1 MSTNIAPK
9 ATVLSNL
16 IRNSIKKEISSAN
29 LEMLIANS
37 LSRVFLTASYLSVK
51 YSAKILALAATL
63 ATTTFA
69 FTPTASAGFFDDLIA
84 GSRFNPR
91 DVSIES
97 ISYGGDGCRPGTV
110 SVILSPGATELT
122 VLFDEFQTRVGA
134 DVTNS
139 RKNCEVKV
147 KIKKPRLWSYRI
159 DSVDF
164 RGFIHLDRGVR
175 AEQKVD
181 FQNGPSHAGFN
192 KSFGYQRWVG
202 PTSENYLLQTIK
214 PLNGPDLL
222 SCLPAKKSVELKL
235 RSSIELK
242 GGGGHQGGMMAVDSA
257 DGRVVHRYRLSWISC
272 LKEFKNL

>member
-1 MSTNIAPK
+1 M
-9 ATVLSNL
+9 
-16 IRNSIKKEISSAN
+16 
-29 LEMLIANS
+29 
-37 LSRVFLTASYLSVK
+37 K
-51 YSAKILALAATL
+51 YSAKVFGLVAALAVTTL
-63 ATTTFA
+63 AN
-69 FTPTASAGFFDDLIA
+69 TPTASANFFEDLIA
-84 GSRFNPR
+84 GSKFNPR
-91 DVSIES
+91 DISIES
-97 ISYGGDGCRPGTV
+97 IDYGGDGCLPGTV
-110 SVILSPGATELT
+110 SVTLSPGATELT
-122 VLFDEFQTRVGA
+122 VLFDDFQTRVGA
-134 DVTNS
+134 DVASS

-192 KSFGYQRWVG
+192 KSFGYQRWIG
-202 PTSENYLLQTIK
+202 PASENYLLQTVK

-242 GGGGHQGGMMAVDSA
+242 GGGSHLGGMMAVDSA
-257 DGRVVHRYRLSWISC
+257 DGRVIHRYRLSWISC
-272 LKEFKNL
+272 LKELRNL

>member
-1 MSTNIAPK
+1 MSITNSRKPTIK
-9 ATVLSNL
+9 ASMAAKIDTL
-16 IRNSIKKEISSAN
+16 ISSAV
-29 LEMLIANS
+29 S
-37 LSRVFLTASYLSVK
+37 QVFLKATYLNLK
-51 YSAKILALAATL
+51 YSAKLLSLAIALAAT
-63 ATTTFA
+63 TFGYSEK
-69 FTPTASAGFFDDLIA
+69 ASAGFFDDLIA
-84 GSRFNPR
+84 GSRFNPN

-97 ISYGGDGCRPGTV
+97 IEHGGDGCRPGTV
-110 SVILSPGATELT
+110 SVTLSPGATELT
-122 VLFDEFQTRVGA
+122 VLFDDFQTRVGA
-134 DVTNS
+134 DVSNS
-139 RKNCEVKV
+139 RRNCEVKV
-147 KIKKPRLWSYRI
+147 RIKKPRLWSYKI

-202 PTSENYLLQTIK
+202 PKSENYLLQTIK

-257 DGRVVHRYRLSWISC
+257 DGRVIHRYRLSWISC

>member
-1 MSTNIAPK
+1 MSTLNSPK
-9 ATVLSNL
+9 AKVLS
-16 IRNSIKKEISSAN
+16 STAN
-29 LEMLIANS
+29 FLSKSVSRLFLATSYYS
-37 LSRVFLTASYLSVK
+37 LK
-51 YSAKILALAATL
+51 YSAKILALTATVL
-63 ATTTFA
+63 ATTFGLTA
-69 FTPTASAGFFDDLIA
+69 TASAGFFDDLIA
-84 GSRFNPR
+84 GSRFNPN
-91 DVSIES
+91 DISVES
-97 ISYGGDGCRPGTV
+97 VDYGGDGCRPGTV

-122 VLFDEFQTRVGA
+122 VLFDDFQTRVGA
-134 DVTNS
+134 DVANS

-147 KIKKPRLWSYRI
+147 KIRKPRLWSYRI

-242 GGGGHQGGMMAVDSA
+242 GGGGHKGGMMAVDSA